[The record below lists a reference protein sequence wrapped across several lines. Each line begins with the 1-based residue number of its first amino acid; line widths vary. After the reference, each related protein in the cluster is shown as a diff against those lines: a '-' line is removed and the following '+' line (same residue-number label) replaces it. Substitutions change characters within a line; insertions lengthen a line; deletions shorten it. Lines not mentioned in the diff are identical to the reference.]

1 MVSPIGIQKKDNRHN
16 AMSVTYIYIN
26 SLNPYNDHKVDF
38 TGDEKTKAQTSV
50 LLDVET
56 KTQRSKVIGSGT
68 QR

>member
-1 MVSPIGIQKKDNRHN
+1 M
-16 AMSVTYIYIN
+16 YIT
-26 SLNPYNDHKVDF
+26 LNPYNDHKVDF

-56 KTQRSKVIGSGT
+56 KIQRSKVIGSGT